1 MILKINSLKAAIISF
16 FFLTVTVL
24 LLPVNN
30 AVAQA
35 ATDTS
40 KKILLAALDNK
51 AGTRFLVKK
60 SNAVFPEILK
70 GNEEPMLPYIEK
82 FSSKRKD
89 YLVRMFM
96 KGKSYL
102 LKAATVLKKYDLPIV
117 DRKKAGADA
126 RNEYS
131 D

>member
-1 MILKINSLKAAIISF
+1 
-16 FFLTVTVL
+16 
-24 LLPVNN
+24 
-30 AVAQA
+30 
-35 ATDTS
+35 
-40 KKILLAALDNK
+40 
-51 AGTRFLVKK
+51 
-60 SNAVFPEILK
+60 
-70 GNEEPMLPYIEK
+70 MLPCIEK

-126 RNEYS
+126 RNEYLDYQVCFFYCS
-131 D
+131 PVTLKQPSTAS